1 MESRMPDLVK
11 IPLSSAEYQ
20 ARFERPVIGFVGA
33 DRPRAVEAVIDALL
47 PFGFRLANSEVVT
60 TARCPPTS

>member
-1 MESRMPDLVK
+1 MPDLVK

-47 PFGFRLANSEVVT
+47 PFGFVWPILRW
-60 TARCPPTS
+60 